1 MGVEYSV
8 LLPWNSGVRVW
19 AVVFSIALPPTAI
32 SNADST
38 LETASVLAGW
48 VLPLSLSTSASMPS
62 LSAVGSV
69 ASVAGSV
76 AASIGSLASVASVAS
91 VVSVSSVAS
100 VSSVTSVASEEAS
113 VVSSVASA
121 ESVSFTTGSV
131 GSVVSVAKTPTGITP
146 ISITNANRKLNNR
159 FFMFEK
165 TSLHFAICNR
175 PFGRETGSTGL
186 CRKAQCVSVGS
197 SIGKARRIYLHRIC
211 GYPRFPMPLRSRGA
225 ASGLSNCPDEAA
237 SGSLFLVCARGI
249 TQAISNK
256 VRCVVFLF
264 GFSAFAGLFV
274 FWQLSFPDKQSF
286 AVQFP
291 LYIG

>member
-38 LETASVLAGW
+38 LETASVLAGS

-121 ESVSFTTGSV
+121 ESVSFTTDSV

-146 ISITNANRKLNNR
+146 ISITNASRSAKIR
-159 FFMFEK
+159 FFILKKPPYIYYMQSPRWAEK
-165 TSLHFAICNR
+165 WFNR
-175 PFGRETGSTGL
+175 L
-186 CRKAQCVSVGS
+186 
-197 SIGKARRIYLHRIC
+197 
-211 GYPRFPMPLRSRGA
+211 MPD
-225 ASGLSNCPDEAA
+225 ASG
-237 SGSLFLVCARGI
+237 
-249 TQAISNK
+249 T
-256 VRCVVFLF
+256 
-264 GFSAFAGLFV
+264 
-274 FWQLSFPDKQSF
+274 
-286 AVQFP
+286 
-291 LYIG
+291 